1 MGFYSFLLGVETK
14 KLIELKEIQDIT
26 KENSKRAMFADSLK
40 IVTKGDDVRIFYTQ
54 TRYTMLIRYI
64 EILFQQHVQ
73 A

>member
-1 MGFYSFLLGVETK
+1 METK

-40 IVTKGDDVRIFYTQ
+40 IVTKGDDVRILYIQ
-54 TRYTMLIRYI
+54 TRYTMLIRYV

>member
-1 MGFYSFLLGVETK
+1 METK

-40 IVTKGDDVRIFYTQ
+40 IVTKGDDVRILYIQ

>member
-1 MGFYSFLLGVETK
+1 METK

>member
-1 MGFYSFLLGVETK
+1 METK

-40 IVTKGDDVRIFYTQ
+40 IVTKGDEVRILYTL
-54 TRYTMLIRYI
+54 TRYTMLIRYV